1 MSLFHGPGNALE
13 SFFYPRGWTSDKEL
27 HHHLRAK
34 PAPTNLSLDVRE
46 NENSYLVTVEV
57 PGFTSDQISITTE
70 DDVLTIQ
77 MIDYSD
83 DVLTIQAEREEVK
96 KSNPDSD
103 HNVVWTER
111 SYGKF
116 SRSLKIPEHVDIKT
130 IKAHQE
136 NGLLEITL
144 PKESPKETQSIKNI
158 PITKRQ

>member
-1 MSLFHGPGNALE
+1 MSLFHGQGNSLE
-13 SFFYPRGWTSDKEL
+13 PFFYPRGWTSDKEL
-27 HHHLRAK
+27 RLRTK

-46 NENSYLVTVEV
+46 NETSYLVTVEV

-70 DDVLTIQ
+70 DNVL
-77 MIDYSD
+77 
-83 DVLTIQAEREEVK
+83 VIQAEREEVK
-96 KSNPDSD
+96 KSNPDGD

-116 SRSLKIPEHVDIKT
+116 SRSLKIPEHVDVKT

-144 PKESPKETQSIKNI
+144 PKESPKETTSIKNI
-158 PITKRQ
+158 PITQRQ